1 MACATANVK
10 FRLRRAT
17 AAEWA
22 ATSQILVDGEP
33 GFDTT
38 NNILKIGNAGK
49 TWAQLKSANFDLF
62 GIPLAPTNLSLESA
76 TSVSKTFS
84 WTYPLQTQTGF
95 SSSKLPLITQFNAK
109 ITHAGGTITLPA
121 MPAATQKLTL
131 NLSSGSSGP
140 SGTTYTYYDPI
151 FQSGLTN
158 PILTI
163 WYSNFSSEPPN
174 EASIPVGTFTL
185 PHGAPS
191 AVQNINVNPIRN
203 SLIITY
209 SPPAQNNVL
218 VPGDP
223 IGLGDYYI
231 TIRKVGA
238 ADFNV
243 PRPDSSTSY
252 QYNPGGTLSGTYTV
266 DIYATNDYPDETGYI
281 STSVAAP
288 TIIANHNRTIL
299 ETATSLSVSP
309 YVYITGPDANDLI
322 YYRGKFRT
330 YTALDSTW
338 RSLVTEGDTIKYTTF
353 AFTISQSLSSGLNI
367 IVRNVEGGI
376 SYVDPATSS
385 AINVGGRMPG
395 VYYRFVSDSGTG
407 PDYSSR
413 WISANTTE
421 GQDVSSSEYNNPAVS
436 MYDGLISSSFSSD
449 ITFNVFAPNI
459 VYNPAKTTT
468 LFVTI
473 KTLATQNMSFSRL
486 DYN

>member
-17 AAEWA
+17 ASEWL
-22 ATSQILVDGEP
+22 TRVLLDGEP

-38 NNILKIGNAGK
+38 NNILKIGNGGK
-49 TWAQLKSANFDLF
+49 TWSQLQRVNFDLF
-62 GIPLAPTNLSLESA
+62 GIPLAPTNLVEQSF
-76 TSVSKTFS
+76 TTVSKTYS
-84 WTYPLQTQTGF
+84 WNYPLQTQTGF
-95 SSSKLPLITQFNAK
+95 SSSKLPLIIQFNAK

-121 MPAATQKLTL
+121 MPAATRNLTL

-140 SGTTYTYYDPI
+140 SGTAYTYYDPI
-151 FQSGLTN
+151 FQSVLTN

-163 WYSNFSSEPPN
+163 WYTNFSSEPPN
-174 EASIPVGTFTL
+174 EASITVQPFTL

-191 AVQNINVNPIRN
+191 AVRDINVNPIRN
-203 SLIITY
+203 HLVITY
-209 SPPAQNNVL
+209 SPPAQNNIL

-223 IGLGDYYI
+223 IGLDKYDILIRREGVNVRTAQVTTTYYDY
-231 TIRKVGA
+231 T
-238 ADFNV
+238 F
-243 PRPDSSTSY
+243 
-252 QYNPGGTLSGTYTV
+252 GTLSGTYSLT
-266 DIYATNDYPDETGYI
+266 IFATNLYPDESGFI
-281 STSVAAP
+281 STTVPAP
-288 TIIANHNRTIL
+288 TVIANHNTTIL
-299 ETATSLSVSP
+299 ENATLLSVLP
-309 YVYITGPDANDLI
+309 YTYISGPAANDLI

-338 RSLVTEGDTIKYTTF
+338 RSLITEGDNTKYTTF
-353 AFTISQSLSSGLNI
+353 AFTISQSILSGLNI

-376 SYVDPATSS
+376 SYVNAATSS
-385 AINVGGRMPG
+385 AISVGGRMPG
-395 VYYRFVSDSGTG
+395 VYYRFVSGSGTG

-421 GQDVSSSEYNNPAVS
+421 GQDVSSSEYNNPTVS
-436 MYDGLISSSFSSD
+436 MYNGLITSSFSSD

-473 KTLATQNMSFSRL
+473 QTFVAQNMSFSRV